1 MYGARLRQHARG
13 EVSSTRFRRP
23 WQLIYYEACREAA
36 DAYRRERY
44 LKTGRGKRYLRQRL
58 KTWRMHLASD
68 GSECPI
74 LGLPLLPEYSQRPE
88 KSWDGT
94 RFSFEACRPL
104 TPSDARPTVLHH
116 ARAYRNPRMSA
127 PAWITPVAGSYSTI
141 VGAVGLLQ
149 SLPTTSLCPRA
160 RSPFSTASSNRFSTS
175 RVNG

>member
-1 MYGARLRQHARG
+1 MPFQLDSPMYYTCARPGTSGRERARLLASLRDGEWCTGAASDLKARLSQHERG

-74 LGLPLLPEYSQRPE
+74 LGLPLLPEYSERPE
-88 KSWDGT
+88 KSWNGT
-94 RFSFEACRPL
+94 RRER
-104 TPSDARPTVLHH
+104 R
-116 ARAYRNPRMSA
+116 R
-127 PAWITPVAGSYSTI
+127 
-141 VGAVGLLQ
+141 
-149 SLPTTSLCPRA
+149 
-160 RSPFSTASSNRFSTS
+160 
-175 RVNG
+175 